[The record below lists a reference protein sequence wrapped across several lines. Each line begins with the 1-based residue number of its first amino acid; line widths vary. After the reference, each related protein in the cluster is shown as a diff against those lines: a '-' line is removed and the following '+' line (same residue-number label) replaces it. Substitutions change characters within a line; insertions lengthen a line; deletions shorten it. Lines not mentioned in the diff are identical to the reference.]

1 MAHTF
6 TKNHLHVVFS
16 TKGREKFIVPDIQE
30 RLWKYFTGICLNLDL
45 VPVATGGMADH
56 IHTLFHLPPSRALGD
71 VMRVLKTNS
80 SKWMNEHSR
89 GFAWQE
95 GYGAFSVSASNL
107 STVVKYIHSQEKHH
121 RKMTF
126 ENEYLGLLR
135 KHGVEYDPRF
145 VFD

>member
-16 TKGREKFIVPDIQE
+16 TKARGKLILPDIQE
-30 RLWKYFTGICLNLDL
+30 RLWKYITGICLNVDL
-45 VPVATGGMADH
+45 IPVATGGMVDH

-80 SKWMNEHSR
+80 SKWMNDHSP

-95 GYGAFSVSASNL
+95 GYAAFSVSASNL
-107 STVVKYIHSQEKHH
+107 AAVVKYIHSQEKHH

-126 ENEYLGLLR
+126 EDEYLGLLR